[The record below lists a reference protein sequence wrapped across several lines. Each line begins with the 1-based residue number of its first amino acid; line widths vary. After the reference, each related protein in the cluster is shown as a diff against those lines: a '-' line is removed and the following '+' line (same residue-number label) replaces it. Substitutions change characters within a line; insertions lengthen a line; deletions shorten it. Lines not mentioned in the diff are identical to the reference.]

1 MNFAP
6 FSLYYSFSSPAQLT
20 HPNSFKMSSTSSLKE
35 RLKFW
40 QREYEFTTAIYLL
53 EPWERRLV
61 NVTMSGIAAV
71 SLYACCYYLPHY
83 ARSFAKLLGF

>member
-1 MNFAP
+1 MSN
-6 FSLYYSFSSPAQLT
+6 
-20 HPNSFKMSSTSSLKE
+20 SSTGALSSVKE

-40 QREYEFTTAIYLL
+40 YREYEFTTAIYLL

-61 NVTMSGIAAV
+61 NVTMSSIAV
-71 SLYACCYYLPHY
+71 FSLYACFYYLPHY

>member
-1 MNFAP
+1 MSN
-6 FSLYYSFSSPAQLT
+6 SSSA
-20 HPNSFKMSSTSSLKE
+20 NSSVKE

-40 QREYEFTTAIYLL
+40 YREYEFTTAIYLL

-61 NVTMSGIAAV
+61 NVTMSSIAV
-71 SLYACCYYLPHY
+71 ISLYACFYYLPHY